1 MPGTPAWPPRTLRL
15 QAAGGK
21 LWALEALEVAL
32 APVEH
37 LGVQEEKEAQLNT
50 ALAGMGWLGWVG
62 GLCRGRSGSLPRAGL
77 VGPSRAPGGVRTG
90 CGHGAGTVS
99 CRNHWPQPQIFW
111 QSSAASLP
119 GLGGAGRYHTSGA
132 RGGALVCEHS
142 PDAPQH
148 PQLLAEL
155 SQSSRQRS
163 SALHA
168 CRMLS
173 SATRQHLRSLR
184 FAGCRQSGRAAAE
197 PPPWA
202 PVPPPTLGKQ
212 RAEAEADELVCGS

>member
-1 MPGTPAWPPRTLRL
+1 M
-15 QAAGGK
+15 
-21 LWALEALEVAL
+21 AL

-37 LGVQEEKEAQLNT
+37 LGVQEEEEARLNT

-62 GLCRGRSGSLPRAGL
+62 GLCRGRSGSLPKAGL
-77 VGPSRAPGGVRTG
+77 VGPSRALGGGRTG
-90 CGHGAGTVS
+90 CGHSTGTVS
-99 CRNHWPQPQIFW
+99 YRSHQPQPQMFW

-142 PDAPQH
+142 LDAPQH

-173 SATRQHLRSLR
+173 SAT
-184 FAGCRQSGRAAAE
+184 
-197 PPPWA
+197 
-202 PVPPPTLGKQ
+202 
-212 RAEAEADELVCGS
+212 